1 MVYKNAMKEVGAR
14 EKCENEKG
22 AYGWMD
28 GWIGVSR
35 KLEDETKG
43 YSCLL

>member
-14 EKCENEKG
+14 GKCENEKG

-28 GWIGVSR
+28 GWG
-35 KLEDETKG
+35 
-43 YSCLL
+43 